1 MKLKR
6 RRRIEVISYTRRVT
20 MESYSEVQKLNDS
33 ELRAVE
39 IIVENQSPDPRS
51 ADAPRALL
59 EETHPSQTSSHRR
72 YSFRKL
78 FGLRR

>member
-6 RRRIEVISYTRRVT
+6 RRRIEVISYTRRVR
-20 MESYSEVQKLNDS
+20 MESYSEVPKLNDS

-39 IIVENQSPDPRS
+39 IIVEHQNPDPRS
-51 ADAPRALL
+51 ADTPTALI
-59 EETHPSQTSSHRR
+59 EKTSPSQTNPHRR

>member
-6 RRRIEVISYTRRVT
+6 RRRIEVISYTRRVR
-20 MESYSEVQKLNDS
+20 MESYSEVPNDS
-33 ELRAVE
+33 ELRPVE
-39 IIVENQSPDPRS
+39 IIVERQNTDPRS
-51 ADAPRALL
+51 ADTPTALI
-59 EETHPSQTSSHRR
+59 EKTSPSQTNPDRR